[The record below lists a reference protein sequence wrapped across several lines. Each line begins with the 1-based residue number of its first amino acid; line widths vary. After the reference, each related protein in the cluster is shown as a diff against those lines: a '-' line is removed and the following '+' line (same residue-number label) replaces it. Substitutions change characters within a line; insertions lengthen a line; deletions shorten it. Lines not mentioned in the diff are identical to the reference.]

1 MKTIKLIAEDRPGAM
16 AAVIDLLA
24 EQQINIVRI
33 EGKTFD
39 RLAVFELVVDRT
51 EDAMRLLSQRGFQV
65 VSDDLISL
73 RIPDQPGALA
83 RVTRQLGEA
92 RISMRGIST
101 LQRQDGYCFV
111 ALSTDND
118 TLARELLRDVLL

>member
-51 EDAMRLLSQRGFQV
+51 DDAMRLLSRRGFQV
-65 VSDDLISL
+65 VSDDLITL
-73 RIPDQPGALA
+73 RIPDQTGALA

-92 RISMRGIST
+92 NISMRGIST

-118 TLARELLRDVLL
+118 ALARELLRDVLL